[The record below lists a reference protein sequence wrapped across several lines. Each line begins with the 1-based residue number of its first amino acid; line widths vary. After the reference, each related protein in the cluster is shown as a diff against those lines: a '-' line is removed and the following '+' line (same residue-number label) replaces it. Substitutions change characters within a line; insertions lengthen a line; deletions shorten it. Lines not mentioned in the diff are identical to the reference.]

1 MTATQDFQNG
11 EPARA
16 PSLTE
21 PNQRQ
26 RILVV
31 DDDPD
36 ILRLN
41 TELLRH
47 CGYHVDTARD
57 GAEAW
62 AAIQEN
68 NFDLLVTDHQMP
80 KVTGVAL
87 LKKLRDARLK
97 LPVIMITG
105 NYPQL
110 EFDQDPQLQPEACLL
125 KPYSFDDL
133 LAVVKNVLLAH
144 AGAEPER
151 VPPPNWM
158 RQPPPNNLR
167 GGDRSP

>member
-1 MTATQDFQNG
+1 MTATEDFQNA
-11 EPARA
+11 EPAPA
-16 PSLTE
+16 PAITE

-26 RILVV
+26 HILVV

-36 ILRLN
+36 IRRLN

-47 CGYHVDTARD
+47 CGYQVDAAAD
-57 GAEAW
+57 GAAAW
-62 AAIQEN
+62 AAIQET
-68 NFDLLVTDHQMP
+68 NFDLMVTDHQMP
-80 KVTGVAL
+80 GMTGIQL
-87 LKKLRDARLK
+87 LKKLRAVRVS
-97 LPVIMITG
+97 LPVIMVTG
-105 NYPQL
+105 HYPQL
-110 EFDQDPQLQPEACLL
+110 EFDQDSQLQLEACLL

-144 AGAEPER
+144 AGDQSEQ

-158 RQPPPNNLR
+158 KQPPPNNLR